1 MGFDDGCDTP
11 TGAKMDLDELVEHFR
26 GPLTGLIA
34 SWGVPPADAIELC
47 MDTFAEGYL
56 VREKFRGDWGELA
69 STGAWLRGIAYNLFR
84 AYRRRVSAPM
94 EALGERDLPGPS
106 DPGEGTETSRADQ
119 VRWAMDALKGDY
131 RTVLYMRYVENSGLA
146 EIAGLLEVSER
157 AVEGRLYR
165 ARKALAEQLGGLVS
179 ESKTMAGES

>member
-1 MGFDDGCDTP
+1 
-11 TGAKMDLDELVEHFR
+11 MDLDKLVEHFR

-34 SWGVPPADAIELC
+34 SWGASPADAIELC

-56 VREKFRGDWGELA
+56 VRDKFRGDWDELS

-84 AYRRRVSAPM
+84 AHRRRNLRPVESLDDTDVA
-94 EALGERDLPGPS
+94 GPS
-106 DPGEGTETSRADQ
+106 QDPEPTRAEQ
-119 VRWAMDALKGDY
+119 VRRAMDVLKGEY

-146 EIAGLLEVSER
+146 EIARLLGVSER

-165 ARKALAEQLGGLVS
+165 ARKALAEQLGGVAS
-179 ESKTMAGES
+179 GAGAQSSLEADHE